1 MNLPLPFRIFNG
13 IAVALFAAFAFFQC
27 NDIPQDGDKI
37 GNQHSTY
44 YEPSVLDDEDGDKT
58 GNEHSTYYKPSVL
71 DAALW
76 AGFYAFVAVLFALSL
91 SGRIIPRWVLLAG
104 ALACFVQ
111 MGRTDWGLWDN
122 LFGEKEF
129 TMMGTSMTSADPR
142 VELSREFFGALIAL
156 LGVVV
161 LWWQGRKF
169 AATAA
174 TSQTGSGGEADKS

>member
-13 IAVALFAAFAFFQC
+13 LAVALFAAFAFFQC
-27 NDIPQDGDKI
+27 NDIPQDGDKT
-37 GNQHSTY
+37 GDHHSTY
-44 YEPSVLDDEDGDKT
+44 FE
-58 GNEHSTYYKPSVL
+58 PSVL

-76 AGFYAFVAVLFALSL
+76 VGFYAFVAVLFALSL

-129 TMMGTSMTSADPR
+129 TMMGTSMSSADPR
-142 VELSREFFGALIAL
+142 VELSREFFGALLAL
-156 LGVVV
+156 AAVTL
-161 LWWQGRKF
+161 LWWERRKF

-174 TSQTGSGGEADKS
+174 SSPPGSGGEADES

>member
-13 IAVALFAAFAFFQC
+13 IAVLLFAAFAFFQC
-27 NDIPQDGDKI
+27 NDIPQDGDKT
-37 GNQHSTY
+37 GNQEY
-44 YEPSVLDDEDGDKT
+44 FE
-58 GNEHSTYYKPSVL
+58 PSVL

-76 AGFYAFVAVLFALSL
+76 VGFYAFVAVLFALSL

-111 MGRTDWGLWDN
+111 MVRTEWGLWDN

-129 TMMGTSMTSADPR
+129 TMMGASMDSADPR

>member
-13 IAVALFAAFAFFQC
+13 IAVLLFAAFAFFQC
-27 NDIPQDGDKI
+27 NDIPQDGDKT
-37 GNQHSTY
+37 GNQ
-44 YEPSVLDDEDGDKT
+44 PSPYFE
-58 GNEHSTYYKPSVL
+58 PSVL

-76 AGFYAFVAVLFALSL
+76 AGFYAFVAVLFALAL

-111 MGRTDWGLWDN
+111 MVRTEWGLWDN

-129 TMMGTSMTSADPR
+129 TMMGTSMDSADPR

-156 LGVVV
+156 GGVIL
-161 LWWQGRKF
+161 LWWQGRKYGS
-169 AATAA
+169 AART
-174 TSQTGSGGEADKS
+174 TGEPS